1 MVVRPYLLSHAL
13 FVVVLSRVYSLK
25 GIKFI
30 AQWQATLGAS
40 PWVVDERELRPV
52 KGKSPMCQA
61 GRFLLLPL
69 IGRTIRVKCLPR
81 VSPHSVRL
89 ALGYALPGLSARHS
103 LLTTLVNKLTRYEFN
118 RPPPQLCCSTPFIS
132 PVIGGRKSL
141 PSGDNLGCRDKRA
154 SFRMVLLTT
163 LY

>member
-1 MVVRPYLLSHAL
+1 MRNEIDIGDT
-13 FVVVLSRVYSLK
+13 SLK

-89 ALGYALPGLSARHS
+89 ALRYGLSGLSARHS
-103 LLTTLVNKLTRYEFN
+103 PLN
-118 RPPPQLCCSTPFIS
+118 
-132 PVIGGRKSL
+132 
-141 PSGDNLGCRDKRA
+141 
-154 SFRMVLLTT
+154 
-163 LY
+163 

>member
-1 MVVRPYLLSHAL
+1 MSSPCVTILVYLGNYLVYLYLFNLSTYKSSSPCGTYSERRDVILWRLISMREIRLTCRDHFSL
-13 FVVVLSRVYSLK
+13 LCSHTLGVYSLK

-69 IGRTIRVKCLPR
+69 IGRTMRVMPTQGVASLR
-81 VSPHSVRL
+81 SPC
-89 ALGYALPGLSARHS
+89 PGLCTPWAFSPS
-103 LLTTLVNKLTRYEFN
+103 LTTNSFKLT
-118 RPPPQLCCSTPFIS
+118 S
-132 PVIGGRKSL
+132 
-141 PSGDNLGCRDKRA
+141 
-154 SFRMVLLTT
+154 
-163 LY
+163 

>member
-1 MVVRPYLLSHAL
+1 MRKFTWHVGTRFSLSCSHAL
-13 FVVVLSRVYSLK
+13 GVYSLK

-81 VSPHSVRL
+81 ASPHSVRL

-103 LLTTLVNKLTRYEFN
+103 LLPTLVNKLTRYEFN
-118 RPPPQLCCSTPFIS
+118 RPPPQLKLHTKITEIHRNFASHVVPRRS
-132 PVIGGRKSL
+132 A
-141 PSGDNLGCRDKRA
+141 PSA
-154 SFRMVLLTT
+154 
-163 LY
+163 